1 VELVEQEQMDQ
12 ELLHQGQLTEVVA
25 EVVQIIIA
33 VLVQMEL
40 ADQE

>member
-1 VELVEQEQMDQ
+1 MDQ
-12 ELLHQGQLTEVVA
+12 ELPHQEQLTEVVA

-33 VLVQMEL
+33 VLAQMEL

>member
-1 VELVEQEQMDQ
+1 MEQERLDQ
-12 ELLHQGQLTEVVA
+12 EQLTEVVA

-33 VLVQMEL
+33 VLAQMEL